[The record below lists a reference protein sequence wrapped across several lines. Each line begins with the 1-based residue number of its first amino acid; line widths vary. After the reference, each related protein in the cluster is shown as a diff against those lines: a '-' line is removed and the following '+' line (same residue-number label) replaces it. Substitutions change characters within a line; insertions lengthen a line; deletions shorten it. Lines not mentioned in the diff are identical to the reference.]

1 MQLLGIVAF
10 ELIVIFFLSRHLLRV
25 MYTLLLIILRSKT
38 VVIGL
43 VTIMY
48 LPGTV
53 IHELAH
59 LIVAE
64 VLRVKTGEISFT
76 PIVEKLEDGST
87 EVHTGHVKIAES
99 DPIRRYLIGLAP
111 LPFGLFF
118 LFLCVWIFNY
128 FFPQL
133 TDWKLQAG
141 LVALI
146 GYLLFAISNNMFSS
160 RVDLE
165 GFIFLVPIF
174 LLLAASAYIAGF
186 RLTLT
191 GQIQI
196 LSQQILT
203 SLATALA
210 IVIGV
215 NLVILLINGV
225 LLRGILKLS
234 RRTFS

>member
-1 MQLLGIVAF
+1 MQLLGIVTF
-10 ELIVIFFLSRHLLRV
+10 ELILIFFLSRHLLRV
-25 MYTLLLIILRSKT
+25 MYTLLLIILRSKS

-43 VTIMY
+43 VTLIY

-76 PIVEKLEDGST
+76 PIVEKLADGST

-99 DPIRRYLIGLAP
+99 DTIRRYLIGLAP

-118 LFLCVWIFNY
+118 LFLCIWIFNY
-128 FFPQL
+128 FYPQIV
-133 TDWKLQAG
+133 DWKLQAG

-160 RVDLE
+160 PVDLQR
-165 GFIFLVPIF
+165 FIF

-191 GQIQI
+191 GQVQL
-196 LSQQILT
+196 LSLQILT
-203 SLATALA
+203 NLATALA

-215 NLVILLINGV
+215 NLIILLINGV
-225 LLRGILKLS
+225 LLRGILKLKGL
-234 RRTFS
+234 TPA

>member
-1 MQLLGIVAF
+1 MQLLGLVAF

-25 MYTLLLIILRSKT
+25 MYTLLLVILRSKS

-43 VTIMY
+43 VTFLY

-64 VLRVKTGEISFT
+64 VLRVRTGEISFT

-87 EVHTGHVKIAES
+87 EVRTGHVKIAES

-118 LFLCVWIFNY
+118 LFLCIWIFNY
-128 FFPQL
+128 FFPQI

-141 LVALI
+141 FVALI

-191 GQIQI
+191 GQIQL

-215 NLVILLINGV
+215 NIVILLFNSIV
-225 LLRGILKLS
+225 LRGILKLKGL
-234 RRTFS
+234 TYG

>member
-1 MQLLGIVAF
+1 M
-10 ELIVIFFLSRHLLRV
+10 
-25 MYTLLLIILRSKT
+25 
-38 VVIGL
+38 
-43 VTIMY
+43 
-48 LPGTV
+48 
-53 IHELAH
+53 
-59 LIVAE
+59 
-64 VLRVKTGEISFT
+64 
-76 PIVEKLEDGST
+76 
-87 EVHTGHVKIAES
+87 KIAES
-99 DPIRRYLIGLAP
+99 DTIRRYLIGLAP